1 MRYTKL
7 DSDFIR
13 ETRLAMS
20 DNREEIDAI
29 IAGALVHLK
38 DCKSYQMAKNDVIDY
53 AISKLEE
60 IRSKL

>member
-20 DNREEIDAI
+20 ESGEIDAI

-38 DCKSYQMAKNDVIDY
+38 DCKSYQMSKNDVIDY
-53 AISKLEE
+53 AIAKIEE
-60 IRSKL
+60 IRGKL